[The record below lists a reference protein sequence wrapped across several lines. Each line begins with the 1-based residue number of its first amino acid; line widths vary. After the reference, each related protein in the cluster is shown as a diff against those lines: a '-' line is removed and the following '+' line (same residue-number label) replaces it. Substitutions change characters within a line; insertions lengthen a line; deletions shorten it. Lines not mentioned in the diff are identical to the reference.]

1 MKQISVNTFADIFY
15 KYSHKK
21 DIMVLMEK
29 ILFSNNFNQT
39 EYLRTLAKLS
49 HDTFALRVM
58 NDGEI
63 CSYILER
70 SGIYPDGEFIS
81 SKEANYIFYHLV
93 GGDFGDIKNLRT
105 AIDSYRDCVVGDISK
120 ALDENLTDDFL
131 DKKFLI
137 KTQYQAYTKYK
148 KEHNLYDKQ
157 DLINFIISKDIKLDI
172 VMDYYE
178 EFGISKLF
186 LTMLEK
192 VFTKVNKISL
202 NDTFQNREKDI
213 HFLRAFGKP
222 CEVDYVFSKIQ
233 KYPVDECQIVVTN
246 NSDALEIVKVAEML
260 HIPYVSHIGSPVISS
275 KAGTLLNYLFNLENL
290 SYGVDGF
297 KALFNCPYFNVD
309 AFKSMIPEN
318 KNIDREFSEFVKNA
332 GWLRLNFDERR
343 DVAPDLYKAH
353 IYDMLE
359 KLQDSLL
366 KGRGDFINEYIVD
379 PTPLDLGVIESIRR
393 IEEAS
398 QKYRFD
404 QRDVLK
410 DYLGS
415 YINKKISQSGCLYIT
430 DVNSALSSLRKHNF
444 IIGLTSDFPGG
455 PKENYL
461 IFDEEYE
468 KTGSDLYVSKEIVKR
483 KEKVLRSLIKASIDL
498 YLTYPYFELASL
510 EDKNPSSVIFD
521 LFKGDGIT
529 AIPAYGFKDMTL
541 DVNKE
546 VYVSRMENLKSN
558 LEKNIISL
566 TYDKN
571 KLLSKKFSPSSFY
584 KFFKEEYYLDF
595 MLSNILGINIDNIDD
610 PYIVIPSNEM
620 GTLVHEVME
629 GFQKNKVS
637 NIELLNK
644 ASIAFNN
651 FLKKKPAMISSS
663 VVAAKDH
670 FLRLVASL
678 YKMDPGNKH
687 IYSERYIEGE
697 IEGIN
702 FGGMFDRLEQD
713 VLGNY
718 IIIDYKTGRNV
729 EHIENDPVTCL
740 QGLIYAYLIENYGVF
755 HAKINRI
762 EFRYPEKEV
771 TVSIIYNDE
780 NKQKML
786 DMMKEFKKCIEEQ
799 TLFRSFPFDKQKYI
813 DKYLHL
819 FSLLKGVNDL

>member
-1 MKQISVNTFADIFY
+1 
-15 KYSHKK
+15 
-21 DIMVLMEK
+21 MEK

-39 EYLRTLAKLS
+39 EYLRTLAKLNYN
-49 HDTFALRVM
+49 TFALRVL

-70 SGIYPDGEFIS
+70 AGIYPDGEFIS

-93 GGDFGDIKNLRT
+93 GGDFGDAKNLRS
-105 AIDSYRDCVVGDISK
+105 AIDFYRDCVVGDISK

-131 DKKFLI
+131 DKKVLI

-157 DLINFIISKDIKLDI
+157 DLINFIISKDISLNI
-172 VMDYYE
+172 EVDYYE
-178 EFGISKLF
+178 EFGISKLL

-192 VFTKVNKISL
+192 VFSKVNKISL
-202 NDTFQNREKDI
+202 SDTFQNKEKDI

-222 CEVDYVFSKIQ
+222 CEADYVFSEIQ

-246 NSDALEIVKVAEML
+246 NNDALEIIKTMEML
-260 HIPYVSHIGSPVISS
+260 HVPYTSHIGVPVIST

-290 SYGVDGF
+290 SFGVDGF
-297 KALFNCPYFNVD
+297 KALFDCPYFNVD

-318 KNIDREFSEFVKNA
+318 KKNPDREFSEFVKHS
-332 GWLRLNFDERR
+332 GWLRLNFEERR
-343 DVAPDLYKAH
+343 DIVPELYKPY
-353 IYDMLE
+353 IYEMLE

-366 KGRGDFINEYIVD
+366 KGRGSFIAEYIIN
-379 PTPLDLGVIESIRR
+379 PSPLDLGVIDSIRR
-393 IEEAS
+393 VEEAS
-398 QKYRFD
+398 QKYGFT
-404 QRDVLK
+404 QKDVLK

-415 YINKKISQSGCLYIT
+415 YIDKKISQSGCLYIT

-468 KTGSDLYVSKEIVKR
+468 KTGSDLYISKEIVKR
-483 KEKVLRSLIKASIDL
+483 KEKVLRSLISASEDL

-521 LFKGDGIT
+521 LFKGDDVSK
-529 AIPAYGFKDMTL
+529 IPQYGFKDMTL
-541 DVNKE
+541 DMNKE
-546 VYVSRMENLKSN
+546 VYVSRIENLKSN
-558 LEKNIISL
+558 LEKEVISL

-571 KLLSKKFSPSSFY
+571 KILNKKFSPSSFY

-595 MLSNILGINIDNIDD
+595 MLSSIFDIKIDNEDD
-610 PYIVIPSNEM
+610 PYDVIPSNEM
-620 GTLVHEVME
+620 GTLIHEVME
-629 GFQKNKVS
+629 GFQKNKIS
-637 NIELLNK
+637 KDELLNK
-644 ASIAFNN
+644 AYFAFDN
-651 FLKKKPAMISSS
+651 FLKKKPAMIQSSIKAS
-663 VVAAKDH
+663 RDR
-670 FLRLVASL
+670 FLRLVESL

-687 IYSERYIEGE
+687 IYSERYIEGS

-718 IIIDYKTGRNV
+718 IIVDYKTGRNV

-771 TVSIIYNDE
+771 TISIIYNDE

-786 DMMKEFKKCIEEQ
+786 DMMKEFKQSIEEQ